1 MLLYPPQML
10 SMMGELE
17 RIHGEQNSEL
27 NHMKKDT
34 NRELALVGE
43 RNSAIMSDVKATL
56 SAYKLSIEND
66 RDRFEERVM
75 SLLDRATGNWTS
87 LLVGLLCLHNAWVF
101 SASNITLIP
110 FLCITRQKYWNP
122 CDKLDKCGAFY
133 NSTSSC
139 LRKWALCLAEAFK
152 LMGNLVLWYSALA
165 PLGLFCVDSVY
176 DLLTEFCNVLFF
188 QYRKRWING

>member
-1 MLLYPPQML
+1 MICILKYIQCFLFPPQML

-101 SASNITLIP
+101 NASTATFIP
-110 FLCITRQKYWNP
+110 FLCMTIQKY
-122 CDKLDKCGAFY
+122 
-133 NSTSSC
+133 
-139 LRKWALCLAEAFK
+139 
-152 LMGNLVLWYSALA
+152 
-165 PLGLFCVDSVY
+165 
-176 DLLTEFCNVLFF
+176 
-188 QYRKRWING
+188 

>member
-1 MLLYPPQML
+1 MLLFPPQML

-56 SAYKLSIEND
+56 STYKLSIEND

-101 SASNITLIP
+101 SASNIILIP
-110 FLCITRQKYWNP
+110 FLCITRQKY
-122 CDKLDKCGAFY
+122 
-133 NSTSSC
+133 
-139 LRKWALCLAEAFK
+139 
-152 LMGNLVLWYSALA
+152 
-165 PLGLFCVDSVY
+165 
-176 DLLTEFCNVLFF
+176 
-188 QYRKRWING
+188 

>member
-1 MLLYPPQML
+1 MLLFPPQML

-133 NSTSSC
+133 SS
-139 LRKWALCLAEAFK
+139 RYFK
-152 LMGNLVLWYSALA
+152 LFEEVSFMSSGGIQIDGEPGPLIFCSCTSWFVLC
-165 PLGLFCVDSVY
+165 GLRLWSI
-176 DLLTEFCNVLFF
+176 N
-188 QYRKRWING
+188 WIL